1 MGVKLMTGATG
12 EQNIQAADDRECLA
26 GITGLDSYVFQTGN
40 QLKATLVDANTVTIG
55 TGAGSLQ
62 GSRFRCSTTTTVNI
76 QSGTQGQF
84 RHDIV
89 GLHFSRETSG
99 REGLEFQVLTGEP
112 AASEGA
118 AADPAYTAGDLLK
131 GDAEAFMPLYRVKL
145 SGINAADPEPMFS
158 VLTPLATLGD
168 SVSRLESDYVRN
180 NVGSG
185 SFEFCRVGGI
195 VIMNM
200 YNITAKVSGS
210 WGTTRVGTV
219 PEGFRPKNQLRQRCQ
234 VANTD
239 SDRSSGL
246 WVKSSGE
253 MYIANFGGTGLSG
266 SYSFSCT
273 ACWPAV

>member
-1 MGVKLMTGATG
+1 MADS
-12 EQNIQAADDRECLA
+12 NIQTPDTVKPITLDEYEERTAHLQENTTSLLSAIADRQVQAAGLA
-26 GITGLDSYVFQTGN
+26 TQAYSLASEVNAVAEQASLSFSKKTWEDT
-40 QLKATLVDANTVTIG
+40 AT
-55 TGAGSLQ
+55 
-62 GSRFRCSTTTTVNI
+62 
-76 QSGTQGQF
+76 SGTPITAAELN
-84 RHDIV
+84 R
-89 GLHFSRETSG
+89 
-99 REGLEFQVLTGEP
+99 LENAISSLT
-112 AASEGA
+112 
-118 AADPAYTAGDLLK
+118 TAVNNLQ
-131 GDAEAFMPLYRVKL
+131 
-145 SGINAADPEPMFS
+145 
-158 VLTPLATLGD
+158 D

-210 WGTTRVGTV
+210 WGTTLVGTV